1 MNARDLTDSYYPAG
15 PKNLISDVPGVLA
28 GHYTCHEKDHH
39 TGITVILPQK
49 EDVFP
54 SVFESKFTAAC
65 HVQNGFG
72 KSMGLMQMDELG
84 TLETPIVLTN
94 TLNVGKMADAL
105 VGHMIALEKQ
115 RGVTVSSI
123 NPVVGECNDSLCNV
137 IQDRI
142 LGEKELEAA
151 FASAS
156 DTFSLGSV
164 GAGSGT
170 VCFGLKGGIGSASRM
185 VSLKKKTYTFGLLVQ
200 ANFGRTRCLRVHG
213 RNVGAEIARK
223 IEETK
228 DDKGSIMM
236 ILATDCPLSARQ
248 LKRVLRRIPNGL
260 ARLGGY
266 TGNGSGEV
274 VIGFTT
280 AGRWKPVNKMQSF
293 SAYPDQMLDPVFE
306 AVSEMCEEAV
316 LSALLHAEPCTG
328 LNGKVYHSLREFE
341 DLL

>member
-1 MNARDLTDSYYPAG
+1 MKARDLTDSFYPSG
-15 PKNLISDVPGVLA
+15 KRNLITDVPGVLV
-28 GHYTCHEKDHH
+28 GHYTCAEENHH
-39 TGITVILPQK
+39 TGITVILPQR

-54 SVFESKFTAAC
+54 SVFESKYIAAC

-72 KSMGLMQMDELG
+72 KSMGLVQIDELG

-94 TLNVGKMADAL
+94 TLDVGKMADGL
-105 VGHMIALEKQ
+105 VEHMIALEKK

-142 LGEKELEAA
+142 LGEKQLEAA
-151 FASAS
+151 FSSAS
-156 DTFSLGSV
+156 ETFELGAV

-170 VCFGLKGGIGSASRM
+170 VCFGLKGGIGSASWL
-185 VSLKKKTYTFGLLVQ
+185 VTLKKQTYTFGLLVQ

-213 RNVGAEIARK
+213 SNVGAEIAER
-223 IEETK
+223 IAETK

-236 ILATDCPLSARQ
+236 ILACDCPLSSRQ
-248 LKRVLRRIPNGL
+248 LKRVLRRGPNGL

-280 AGRWKPVNKMQSF
+280 AGRVKPVDKLQSF
-293 SAYPDQMLDPVFE
+293 SVYPDQMLDPVFE

-316 LSALLHAEPCTG
+316 LSALLCAKSCTG
-328 LNGKVYHSLREFE
+328 INGTVYHSLSEFMK
-341 DLL
+341 